1 MENRF
6 VTIASFPKVYEAHL
20 AKLRLVA
27 EGIPAYLL
35 DEHLIS
41 LHWFYSEA
49 LGGVKVQVPKEHGEL
64 AKKIIFTDHREE
76 LSEMFEME
84 PPILCLKCGNESTL
98 FPLGEPWVAVLTWM
112 WVGIPFII
120 WLNKR
125 KCNHCGHL
133 FDTPP
138 PSSS

>member
-6 VTIASFPKVYEAHL
+6 VTIARFQKPHEAHF
-20 AKLRLVA
+20 AKARLVA

-41 LHWFYSEA
+41 LHFFYAQA
-49 LGGVKVQVPKEHGEL
+49 LGGIRVQVPKEHGEL
-64 AKKIIFTDHREE
+64 AKNIIFDDHSEE

-84 PPILCLKCGNESTL
+84 PPILCPQCGNESTF
-98 FPLGEPWVAVLTWM
+98 FPLGDPWVAVLTWM
-112 WVGIPFII
+112 LTDIPFII
-120 WLNKR
+120 WRNKQ

-138 PSSS
+138 SS